1 MTFQNRL
8 WLKVTATVV
17 AHGSLNVSRYFV
29 QILDQGVDGDAFKI
43 GVAFEGSVESGDVS
57 GVVFAVVN
65 LHGARINV
73 RLQGIVCVS

>member
-1 MTFQNRL
+1 MKARSMQ
-8 WLKVTATVV
+8 AGV
-17 AHGSLNVSRYFV
+17 APRGMDVCGNLV
-29 QILDQGVDGDAFKI
+29 QILDQGVDGNAFKI
-43 GVAFEGSVESGDVS
+43 GVACEGSVETSDVS